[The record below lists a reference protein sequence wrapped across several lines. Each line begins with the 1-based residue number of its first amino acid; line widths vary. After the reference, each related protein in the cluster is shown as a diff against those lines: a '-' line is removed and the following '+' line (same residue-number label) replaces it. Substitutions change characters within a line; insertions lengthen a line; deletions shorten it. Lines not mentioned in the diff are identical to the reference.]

1 MIRKLLLLLVSTVIL
16 LSCNQNNTHEGNLE
30 KALKIHQKA
39 LTIDSH
45 TDTPLWFARGE
56 FDLTVAHDGREH
68 GSRVDFPRMKQGGLD
83 AVFFAVF
90 LGQGDRTPEGHQS
103 AFERAE
109 RIFDSVHAV
118 VNRSNTWAEMA
129 FTAND
134 AKRIEESGRR
144 SVFIGIENG
153 YPLGNDLARIQH
165 FYDRGARYIT
175 LCHTKNNDICDSST
189 DSTEHN
195 GLSDFGKA
203 VVKEMNRVGMMID
216 VSHISDQS
224 FYDVIGNSEAP
235 VIASHSS
242 ARAICDHPRNLSDD
256 MLKSLAENGGV
267 AQVCIL
273 SDYVKKMPPNPQRD
287 SAQAALR
294 EKYRGFDGLTD
305 EEMKQARKEWYAV
318 NKQFPPN
325 LATVQDYVDHIDHI
339 VNVAGIDHVGIGTD
353 FDGGGGVEGC
363 YDVSEMHNIT
373 IELVKRGYSEEEIG
387 KIWGVNLM
395 RVMEEVQKQ
404 ATNFSSL

>member
-16 LSCNQNNTHEGNLE
+16 LSCNQTNIHEGNFE
-30 KALKIHQKA
+30 KALKIHQKV